1 MLILSVWLLASSC
14 GVNWYYTMAAHT
26 GTFYGV
32 FLHLLVH
39 LLPLEIRSTSRLCSW
54 PPNPESQGRGSQGTH
69 RGTCTGRG
77 HVCPDSDRVC
87 PSRPPHAPS
96 RGSGGSAG
104 GKGGV
109 EGRVSLS
116 PLPGPACGPSAL
128 ARIHVHTHVCGCSPR
143 PSCDWHQITHVVK
156 GGSQADEWQVAPQRD
171 TGPHEHWVV
180 WPWTLVSLFT
190 VKGFRPAPVCIRN
203 GPWLC
208 SVVCVFKEFEGVL
221 ASLPVTVM

>member
-1 MLILSVWLLASSC
+1 MASSC

-32 FLHLLVH
+32 FLHRLAP
-39 LLPLEIRSTSRLCSW
+39 LLPLEIRPTSHLCSW

-104 GKGGV
+104 GKGEV

-116 PLPGPACGPSAL
+116 PLPGLACGPSTL
-128 ARIHVHTHVCGCSPR
+128 ARIHVHTHVC
-143 PSCDWHQITHVVK
+143 VVAA
-156 GGSQADEWQVAPQRD
+156 QDP
-171 TGPHEHWVV
+171 
-180 WPWTLVSLFT
+180 
-190 VKGFRPAPVCIRN
+190 
-203 GPWLC
+203 
-208 SVVCVFKEFEGVL
+208 
-221 ASLPVTVM
+221 PVTGIKSHMLSRVEAKLTNGRLPHRETQDLTSIGWSGPGLSSLSSP

>member
-1 MLILSVWLLASSC
+1 M
-14 GVNWYYTMAAHT
+14 
-26 GTFYGV
+26 
-32 FLHLLVH
+32 
-39 LLPLEIRSTSRLCSW
+39 
-54 PPNPESQGRGSQGTH
+54 
-69 RGTCTGRG
+69 
-77 HVCPDSDRVC
+77 
-87 PSRPPHAPS
+87 
-96 RGSGGSAG
+96 
-104 GKGGV
+104 
-109 EGRVSLS
+109 SLS